1 MTRAAAFLAL
11 LALPLAAPVQAQSE
25 TAPADVVPIESVS
38 TKAGPRIHLAAVVD
52 QSGCKGLSG
61 GLLTSGGMLA
71 GGLLG
76 HKAGVNPMVTGQAGK
91 MLGSMH
97 DKAARCRQDVKID
110 PAVVRK

>member
-1 MTRAAAFLAL
+1 MKGAAACLAML
-11 LALPLAAPVQAQSE
+11 VLPLAPAVHAQSE

-61 GLLTSGGMLA
+61 GLLSSGGMLA

-76 HKAGVNPMVTGQAGK
+76 HKTGVNPMVTGQVGK
-91 MLGSMH
+91 ALGNMQ

-110 PAVVRK
+110 PAVVSK